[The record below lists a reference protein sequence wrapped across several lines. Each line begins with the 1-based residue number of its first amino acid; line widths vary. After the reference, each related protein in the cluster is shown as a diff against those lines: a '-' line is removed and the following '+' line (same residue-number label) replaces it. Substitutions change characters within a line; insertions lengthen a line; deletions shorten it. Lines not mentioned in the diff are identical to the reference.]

1 VPIFPPRYVCT
12 QTEGRL
18 RRSRFLAEVL
28 PVLLFTLL
36 AFAVMGY
43 HPGYEDD
50 GVYLSAVQSDLHPA
64 LYPHDAAFFKLQMQ
78 ASAFDNTMA
87 EFVRL
92 THVPVAWAELLGQ
105 LLAIFLIVWA
115 CYRLASPFF
124 ERPEVRWAGVA
135 MVAAMLTLPVAG
147 TAIYIADQHL
157 HPRNFATALILLAVD
172 RILAGK
178 RWHALPLLVAAFAMH
193 PIMAAFGFSFCFCLA
208 LALMDPV
215 HVWLRDMRAIFARAA
230 ALALPLGWVLDSASP
245 AWHKAAETRTYYFLY
260 RWTWYEWL
268 GALAPLLLFWLLWRG
283 AEKRGATLLARF
295 ALAVFAYAAFQQ
307 LVAFAMLTPP
317 ALIRMVSLQPIRY
330 LQLIYV
336 FLALTAGCLAG
347 LFFLKR
353 RIWRWAVFLALMNGG
368 MLAAQEVQFPDC
380 PHFEMPWSRPANP
393 WLQAFAW
400 IRQNTPADAYFA
412 LDPNYLAATDED
424 YHSFRALAE
433 RSQMADGIK
442 DAAVVVVVP
451 ALADEW
457 NREIEA
463 QAGWATFKREDFE
476 RLKSEFGVDWVLIKY
491 PQPGGLDCNW
501 HNRMLSV
508 CRIP

>member
-1 VPIFPPRYVCT
+1 MVIFRPRDVHT
-12 QTEGRL
+12 QTEYRL
-18 RRSRFLAEVL
+18 RQNRFFAEVA
-28 PVLLFTLL
+28 PVLLLTVL

-50 GVYLSAVQSDLHPA
+50 GVYLTAVQSDLHPA
-64 LYPHDAAFFKLQMQ
+64 LYSHDAVFFKLQMQ
-78 ASAFDNTMA
+78 ASAFDNAMA

-105 LLAIFLIVWA
+105 LLAIFLILWA
-115 CYRLASPFF
+115 CHSLAKRFF
-124 ERPEVRWAGVA
+124 ELPEVRWAGVA

-157 HPRNFATALILLAVD
+157 HPRNFATALVLLAVD

-178 RWHALPLLVAAFAMH
+178 LWHVLPLLAAAFAMH
-193 PIMAAFGFSFCFCLA
+193 PMMAAFGFSFCFCLA

-215 HVWLRDMRAIFARAA
+215 HVWLRDMRAIFARGA
-230 ALALPLGWVLDSASP
+230 ALALPLGWVLDSSSP
-245 AWHKAAETRTYYFLY
+245 AWRKAAETRTYYFLY
-260 RWTWYEWL
+260 KWTWYEWL
-268 GALAPLLLFWLLWRG
+268 GAVAPLFLFWLLWRG

-295 ALAVFAYAAFQQ
+295 ALAVLAYAVFQQ

-317 ALIRMVSLQPIRY
+317 SFLRLVSLQPMRY
-330 LQLIYV
+330 LQLIYL
-336 FLALTAGCLAG
+336 FLALMAGCLAG
-347 LFFLKR
+347 LFLLKR
-353 RIWRWAVFLALMNGG
+353 RIWRWAVFLAIMNGG

-380 PHFEMPWSRPANP
+380 PHFEMPWTRPENP

-400 IRQNTPADAYFA
+400 IRQNTPRDAYFA
-412 LDPNYLAATDED
+412 LDPNYLAAPGED

-433 RSQMADGIK
+433 RSQLADGIK
-442 DAAVVVVVP
+442 DAAVVVLVP

-457 NREIEA
+457 NREVEA
-463 QAGWATFKREDFE
+463 EAGWAQFKQGDFE
-476 RLKSEFGVDWVLIKY
+476 RLKNEFGVDWVLVNSS
-491 PQPGGLDCNW
+491 QHLGLDCRW
-501 HNRMLSV
+501 RNRMLSV